1 MTAWIGAIGYRCLYV
16 WRRDFDVYMKTWKVN
31 FIPPL
36 LEPVFYLVA
45 FGSGLG
51 TLVDAVRYGGREVS
65 YAAFI
70 APGVIAIT
78 ILFQGFFEC
87 AYGSYIRMYYQRSY
101 DAIIAT
107 PVSLEEVVTGEV
119 LWGAT
124 KSVIG
129 AVLVCL
135 VVVLFGYAPPLA
147 LAAVVPIAA
156 LSGLLF
162 ASMSMCFTGIVP
174 NIDAFNY
181 PVFLLITPMF
191 VFSGTFFPTDA
202 LPGWGRTVAELL
214 PLTHVADLCRGATL
228 GPWTPQLAIDAL
240 WIAGL
245 TIVLFPLSVHLMR
258 KRLIQ

>member
-1 MTAWIGAIGYRCLYV
+1 MNGLLGSIGARSLHV

-31 FIPPL
+31 FFPPL
-36 LEPVFYLVA
+36 LEPVIYLVA

-51 TLVDAVRYGGREVS
+51 TLVKAVEYAGRSVS
-65 YAAFI
+65 YAAFV
-70 APGVIAIT
+70 APGVLAIT

-87 AYGSYIRMYYQRSY
+87 AYGSYIRMYYQKTY
-101 DAIIAT
+101 DAIIST
-107 PVSLEEVVTGEV
+107 PVSLEEVVAGEV

-129 AVLVCL
+129 AILVGL
-135 VVVLFGYAPPLA
+135 VVVAFGYAPPYTPLA
-147 LAAVVPIAA
+147 VIPIAA

-191 VFSGTFFPTDA
+191 VFSGTFFPLST
-202 LPGWGRTVAELL
+202 LPAWARAVADLL
-214 PLTHVADLCRGATL
+214 PLTHVANLCRALTL
-228 GPWTPQLAIDAL
+228 EAWEPRLLVDLVWL
-240 WIAGL
+240 AGL
-245 TIVLFPLSVHLMR
+245 SAVLFPLSVALLR
-258 KRLIQ
+258 RRLIQ

>member
-1 MTAWIGAIGYRCLYV
+1 MTNPLAAVGYRCLYV

-51 TLVDAVRYGGREVS
+51 TLVHSVEYGGRDVS

-87 AYGSYIRMYYQRSY
+87 AYGSYIRMYYQKSY
-101 DAIIAT
+101 DAIVAT

-135 VVVLFGYAPPLA
+135 VVILFGYAPPYA

-174 NIDAFNY
+174 NIDSFNY

-191 VFSGTFFPTDA
+191 VFSGTFFPTEA
-202 LPGWGRTVAELL
+202 LPGWGRTVAEFL
-214 PLTHVADLCRGATL
+214 PLTHVANLCRGLTL
-228 GPWTPQLAIDAL
+228 GNWTPRLLVDAL
-240 WIAGL
+240 WLAGL
-245 TIVLFPLSVHLMR
+245 AIVLFPLSVHLMR
-258 KRLIQ
+258 KRIIQ

>member
-1 MTAWIGAIGYRCLYV
+1 MLGSIGVRSLFV
-16 WRRDFDVYMKTWKVN
+16 WRRDFDVYMKTWMVN
-31 FIPPL
+31 FFPPL
-36 LEPVFYLVA
+36 LEPVIYLVA

-51 TLVDAVRYGGREVS
+51 TLVSSVPYAGRSIS
-65 YAAFI
+65 YAAFV
-70 APGVIAIT
+70 APGVLAIT

-87 AYGSYIRMYYQRSY
+87 AYGSYIRMYYQKTY

-129 AVLVCL
+129 AFLVGI
-135 VVVLFGYAPPLA
+135 VVVAFGYAPVYTPLA
-147 LAAVVPIAA
+147 VLPLAA

-162 ASMSMCFTGIVP
+162 ASMSMCFTGVVP

-191 VFSGTFFPTDA
+191 VFSGTFFPLAA
-202 LPGWGRTVAELL
+202 LPPWARFVADLL
-214 PLTHVADLCRGATL
+214 PLTHVANLCRALTQRVWDPRL
-228 GPWTPQLAIDAL
+228 VIDVVWLVGISA
-240 WIAGL
+240 
-245 TIVLFPLSVHLMR
+245 VLFPLSVVLLR
-258 KRLIQ
+258 RRIIQ